1 MEESRYDAPVHSQKE
16 ILGIDALSATKI
28 GALLGIL
35 WAILGWL
42 LNSIVI
48 VAFLAG
54 EEMTN
59 LPAPFSVSALISGIL
74 GGFIGGALSGYLG
87 CLVYN
92 FIARKIGGI
101 KVLIRE

>member
-1 MEESRYDAPVHSQKE
+1 MMRLMQSQKE
-16 ILGIDALSATKI
+16 IIAVDPLSATKI

-35 WAILGWL
+35 WAVLGWL

-48 VAFLAG
+48 VAFLSG
-54 EEMTN
+54 GDVTD
-59 LPAPFSVSALISGIL
+59 LPDPFSVSALISGIL

-87 CLVYN
+87 CFVYN

-101 KVLIRE
+101 KVSLRE